1 MKKFIGIFLILALI
15 ICVLTSCNR
24 VTEEDT
30 LSEATKEVTQNISN
44 TDITNPEEKATNIAQ
59 APAYSYQRNEVITAL
74 SLEEYNSKI
83 NGNGKFHAI
92 PNDSNSDF
100 TEFGFAFERISYE
113 LFKDQEGIY
122 RDYEDMEIVYHHEQC
137 PYEFRSYCELVIDVR
152 YLVNGFDM
160 TRLEQVF
167 LFEKDGLKIYHT
179 IPDNPRREDTV
190 YTILVNERCR
200 LLVSIPEQ
208 LTSIVSETHAEQILN
223 QAIDLA
229 KKVEAIFD

>member
-1 MKKFIGIFLILALI
+1 MKKIIGIFLILALA
-15 ICVLTSCNR
+15 ICALTSCNK
-24 VTEEDT
+24 VIEEDI
-30 LSEATKEVTQNISN
+30 LPEATEEVTQNISN
-44 TDITNPEEKATNIAQ
+44 TDITNSEDKATNIAQ
-59 APAYSYQRNEVITAL
+59 APADCYQRDEVITAL

-83 NGNGKFHAI
+83 NVNGKFHAI

-100 TEFGFAFERISYE
+100 TEFGFEFERISYE

-137 PYEFRSYCELVIDVR
+137 PYEFRSYCELAIDIR
-152 YLVNGFDM
+152 YLVNGIDM
-160 TRLEQVF
+160 TRLEHVF

-200 LLVSIPEQ
+200 LVVSIPEQ
-208 LTSIVSETHAEQILN
+208 LTSIVSETQAEQILN

-229 KKVEAIFD
+229 KIVKATLD